1 MIARWALRKIFE
13 RLGSKSQD
21 TALRVEFSDGSVCH
35 VGPSE
40 RRKEVLVRFRS
51 RQAEWYTLLFLH
63 EGLFECFVSGDV
75 DLEGE
80 QPIATLARL
89 GHSAGLTSGKF
100 WFLLL
105 RNPLNEVRQRAQE
118 SRQDGSRRAQAVRNA
133 DFHYSL
139 NPALFEAMLGDTVG
153 YSEGIWTSDTET
165 LNQAKFNNYE
175 YICRKLRLE
184 PGMTVLEVGAGWG
197 YMPIYMAKRYGVEVT
212 VYNPVRRQNDY
223 MRERFRRHG
232 LGGKIQLV
240 EADHRDIVREGGRFD
255 RFVSVGVH
263 EHAGYSL
270 TQYRLWAEAIAAA
283 LKQGGLGVVSTTSW
297 MVRKMTGLL
306 TLKYIFPG
314 GHVPSL
320 PDTLAAFDRAGLML
334 IEAESLWPHYQ
345 RTMDEWRKNFAKG
358 WPEIRKSD
366 PGVFTETFR
375 RRWTMYLEGTGEAFG
390 ESLDLSHIV
399 FAKGR
404 RADHFPPWRGSP
416 RVEAEFI
423 GGDQEPECYK

>member
-1 MIARWALRKIFE
+1 MLARWALRNIFE
-13 RLGSKSQD
+13 RVGSKSQD
-21 TALRVEFSDGSVCH
+21 TALRVQFSDGSLFQA
-35 VGPSE
+35 GPSE
-40 RRKEVLVRFRS
+40 RRREVLVRFRS
-51 RQAEWYTLLFLH
+51 RRAEWYTLLFLY
-63 EGLFECFVSGDV
+63 EGLFERFVSGDV

-89 GHSAGLTSGKF
+89 GHSAGLASGKS
-100 WFLLL
+100 WFRRL

-118 SRQDGSRRAQAVRNA
+118 LRQDGSGRAQAVRNA
-133 DFHYSL
+133 NFHYSL
-139 NPALFEAMLGDTVG
+139 NPALFEVMLGDTVG
-153 YSEGIWTSDTET
+153 YSEGLWTPDTRT

-175 YICRKLRLE
+175 YICQKLRLE

-197 YMPIYMAKRYGVEVT
+197 YMPIYMTMRYRVNVT

-232 LGGKIQLV
+232 LSEKIRLV
-240 EADHRDIVREGGRFD
+240 EGDHRDIVRESVRFD

-270 TQYRLWAEAIAAA
+270 KQYRLWAEAIAAA
-283 LKQGGLGVVSTTSW
+283 LKEGGLGVVSTTSW
-297 MVRKMTGLL
+297 MVRQMTGLL

-320 PDTLAAFDRAGLML
+320 PDTLVAFDRAGLML
-334 IEAESLWPHYQ
+334 VEVESLWPHYQ

-358 WPEIRKSD
+358 WSEIQQSD

-390 ESLDLSHIV
+390 DFLDLSHIV
-399 FAKGR
+399 FAKDRHAGY
-404 RADHFPPWRGSP
+404 FPPFSSISP
-416 RVEAEFI
+416 N
-423 GGDQEPECYK
+423 GGPIHLRRSGTGVL